1 MSEKNTLNICLGHLP
16 FPHTHFDFIDLMITP
31 RLITGNK
38 QVALVDDRLFGQFG
52 SSLSEYVQLFWLL
65 EHLDEISIG
74 NNYVSIFHYRRFVSR
89 NEPSIGLPSINQPW
103 STAVTVDDLKFF
115 HNDFSRTNNDEL
127 FNKPIQFKGGMIGQY
142 AHAHVLKD
150 FLNFTNFLIDSE
162 ILNPVEAADFLREN
176 IDIPACNIGIYK
188 IETFKNIFGT
198 LRKAS
203 EFVSS
208 NYFTPRTGYQ
218 RRSMGFLLERLNSY
232 LVLNM
237 VRKNLIKPNFG
248 YNIVIS
254 ENPSI
259 SLTGDFIN
267 TKPG

>member
-1 MSEKNTLNICLGHLP
+1 MSDKNTLNVCLGHLP
-16 FPHTHFDFIDLMITP
+16 FPHSHLEYIDLMIAP
-31 RLITGNK
+31 RLIAGIK
-38 QVALVDDRLFGQFG
+38 QVALVDDSLFGKFG

-74 NNYVSIFHYRRFVSR
+74 NNYISIFHYRRFVSR
-89 NEPSIGLPSINQPW
+89 IEPTVGLPSSNQPW
-103 STAVTVDDLKFF
+103 STAVSEDELKFF
-115 HNDFSRTNNDEL
+115 KEDFSRINNDEL

-142 AHAHVLKD
+142 AHAHVLND

-162 ILNPVEAADFLREN
+162 ILNPIEAAEFLREN

-188 IETFKNIFGT
+188 IDTFKKIFGT

-203 EFVSS
+203 DFIYS

-232 LVLNM
+232 LILKIIRN
-237 VRKNLIKPNFG
+237 NSIKPNFG
-248 YNIVIS
+248 FNIVIS

-259 SLTGDFIN
+259 SLTNDFNI
-267 TKPG
+267 